1 MIMGIILAGG
11 QSLRMEG
18 HDKGLLLLK
27 GIPLYQHV
35 LTRLESQVDS
45 VLINANRH
53 HERYRQSGYP
63 VIGDINRQFAGP
75 LAGIYTGLVTMKTEW
90 ALFVPCDVPALP
102 LNLVSRLQHHIGHHP
117 AAYATDGEHH
127 HPTLLLINKSQTQAL
142 EAFLSRGDRKL
153 MLFLDHIDAQPVS
166 FSDQPQAFRNLNTPE
181 ELADWQEGR
190 KHD

>member
-45 VLINANRH
+45 VLINANHH

-117 AAYATDGEHH
+117 AAYATDGERH

-153 MLFLDHIDAQPVS
+153 MLFLDHIDAKPVS

-181 ELADWQEGR
+181 ELADWLEGR

>member
-117 AAYATDGEHH
+117 AAYATDGERH

-153 MLFLDHIDAQPVS
+153 MLFLDHIDAKPVS

-181 ELADWQEGR
+181 ELAGWLEGR

>member
-1 MIMGIILAGG
+1 MITGFILAGG
-11 QSLRMEG
+11 QSLRMG
-18 HDKGLLLLK
+18 GQDKGLLLLD

-53 HERYRQSGYP
+53 RERYQQSGYP
-63 VIGDINRQFAGP
+63 VIGDMNRQFAGP
-75 LAGIYTGLVTMKTEW
+75 LAGIYTGLVTTETEW

-102 LNLVSRLQHHIGHHP
+102 LNLVSRLQQHIGHHP
-117 AAYATDGEHH
+117 AAYATDGERH

-142 EAFLSRGDRKL
+142 KEFLSRGDRKL
-153 MLFLDHIDAQPVS
+153 MLFLDQIDTQPVS

-190 KHD
+190 KHG